1 MGFREMARLGLGAL
15 GVALAATVCLPAQ
28 QPAVFQIDFTHAEQF
43 PAHWRLKV
51 NADGSG
57 QFDSDGGTI
66 PAAQAAQI
74 VAGEL
79 HRPVQLSPQFAG
91 QIFTTARQRKFFRMG
106 CESHLKVAFQGTKRF
121 SYTGPEGSGAC
132 EFNYSKDKEIQAL
145 SDSLIAVETTLL
157 YGVRLDKMLL
167 HDRLGLDRE
176 MDGLV
181 AAVQDGNAIELGTIR
196 DTLTR
201 IADDDQVLDRDRRK
215 ARKLL
220 AQTAPEVA
228 GSLRPAGS
236 R

>member
-1 MGFREMARLGLGAL
+1 MGFRRLAGFGLGAL
-15 GVALAATVCLPAQ
+15 VAALAATVCLPAQ

-43 PAHWRLKV
+43 PSHWRLKV
-51 NADGSG
+51 NPDGSG

-66 PAAQAAQI
+66 PPDQAAQI

-79 HRPVQLSPQFAG
+79 HRPVQLSSQFAG
-91 QIFTTARQRKFFRMG
+91 QIFSTARQRKLFRMG

-121 SYTGPEGSGAC
+121 SYSGPEGSGAC

-157 YGVRLDKMLL
+157 YGARLDKMLV

-176 MDGLV
+176 MEGLV
-181 AAVQDGNAIELGTIR
+181 SAVQDGNAIELGTIR
-196 DTLTR
+196 DTLMR
-201 IADDDQVLDRDRRK
+201 IAEDEQVLDRDRRK

-220 AQTAPEVA
+220 AQAAPEVA
-228 GSLRPAGS
+228 GSSRPAGS
-236 R
+236 Q